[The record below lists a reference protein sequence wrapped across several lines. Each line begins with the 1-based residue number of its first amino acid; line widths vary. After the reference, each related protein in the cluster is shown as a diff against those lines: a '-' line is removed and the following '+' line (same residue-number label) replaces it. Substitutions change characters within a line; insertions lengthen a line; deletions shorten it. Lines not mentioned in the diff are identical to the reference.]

1 MNAVLE
7 KIEADTNTGTGLV
20 PAPDESRQAPVVGE
34 PFDALAVVDDPSS
47 IIAEAVR
54 ALRTR
59 IMAQHVQIGRRA
71 LAVCGATPGVGCS
84 FIAANLAVSL
94 AQIGVRTA
102 LVDADLRNPSL
113 SRLLRV
119 EHEGPGLSDFLAD
132 PDIYIQ
138 DLVGEPLLPCLSF
151 IPAGAI
157 PGRPQELLASARFQ
171 GLASHLLREHQVTI
185 FDTTPAN
192 GCTDAQRVATVAGYS
207 LVVARKNSS
216 YVDDLATLA
225 KLLRADGSKVV
236 GSVLVDL

>member
-1 MNAVLE
+1 MSALTDQLE
-7 KIEADTNTGTGLV
+7 AEPQAGTSLV
-20 PAPDESRQAPVVGE
+20 PAPAAPE
-34 PFDALAVVDDPSS
+34 PAADASDPLNALAVITSPSS
-47 IIAEAVR
+47 IMAEAVR

-102 LVDADLRNPSL
+102 LVDADLRQPSL
-113 SRLLRV
+113 SKLLGV
-119 EHEGPGLSDFLAD
+119 HHQGPGLSEFLSD
-132 PDIYIQ
+132 PDVYIQ
-138 DLVGEPLLPCLSF
+138 DLVEEPLLPCLSF
-151 IPAGAI
+151 IPAGSLPA
-157 PGRPQELLASARFQ
+157 RPQELLASARFAA
-171 GLASHLLREHQVTI
+171 LASHLLREHQVTI

-207 LVVARKNSS
+207 LVVARKNNS

-225 KLLRADGSKVV
+225 KLLRADGSRVV
-236 GSVLVDL
+236 GSVLVDF